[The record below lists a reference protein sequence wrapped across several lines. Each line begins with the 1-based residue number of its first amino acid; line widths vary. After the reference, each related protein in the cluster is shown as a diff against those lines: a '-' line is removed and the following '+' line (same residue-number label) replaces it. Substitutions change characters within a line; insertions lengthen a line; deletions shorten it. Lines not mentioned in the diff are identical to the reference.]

1 MITVSSLPISSAGLP
16 PSPNASEAGA
26 ATSTR
31 EPIVWPSMADWKTS
45 PMSSL
50 SVISSGFSCS

>member
-1 MITVSSLPISSAGLP
+1 MMTVSSLPMPSAGLP
-16 PSPNASEAGA
+16 PSPNASLAGA

-31 EPIVWPSMADWKTS
+31 EPIVWPSMAAWKTS

-50 SVISSGFSCS
+50 TVISSGFSSL